1 MSHPQAL
8 RIPFQE
14 FGFFAQLSQESSAP
28 TPLHTHILEE
38 NLLMTCKSP
47 KNSLPLHPI
56 YNNDNNDLIL
66 FPMSKYSLKEK
77 EGTIINQVREDFF
90 DLFDCTKLIGNIDF
104 AVAIP
109 QNQIVKYD
117 ETEYILWAEAKQGNN
132 HNIYE
137 SFIQLILT
145 IGKERTF
152 EKFLPPRFIGAFDA
166 EKIAFIPYESIMAVF
181 TQNDFNWNITPSDHN
196 SKEFKQLKQ
205 MVRAELDADNKKREN
220 VFIYYFGRDDKELRQ
235 FIRVNFRSGRDKI
248 HRMSISQNNVVSV
261 YNKWR
266 TEVMP
271 SIAVNWENAKQ
282 NGLLETDF
290 FLADLIAE
298 DNQTLMDGL
307 HVLLCKTL
315 YKLDRKIGTDGIFVS
330 KEVPFKDNMQAH
342 TQFWARYA
350 RPPKKEYWNKIVD
363 RRDLLVPQDVR
374 ERKGSFFTPAIWVE
388 KSQEYLANTLGENWQ
403 DEYYIWDC
411 CAGTGNLLA
420 GLTNKYNIWAST
432 LDLADVKVMHERI
445 HTMGAGSNLLESH
458 VFQFDFLNDDFSKLP
473 QSLQAVINDPEK
485 RKKLVIYIN
494 PPYAE
499 AASYKTVTKKGDSKK
514 DVAVQN
520 LMYKKYLENIGIA
533 GRELFVQFFTRIYQ
547 EIPSC
552 TLAEFSTLKILQAPN
567 FADFRDFFQAKL
579 RALFLMP
586 ADTFDNVKGSF
597 PIGFYIWD
605 TSVKEIFTSFKA
617 DIYKLESKETV
628 LCGTKTLWINK
639 EQKSIN
645 DWLITTRNRLGEKN
659 IAFMACLGADFQHAN
674 MNYIL
679 NRKEQMPHPRG
690 SYITTKNIIEASVY
704 LAVRHCIEATWL
716 NDRDQFLYP
725 NDGWKTDYEFQ
736 LDCLAYTLFHGQNRI
751 SADQGTNHWIP
762 FYEHELDAPDNF
774 ESNFM
779 ADFIRDF
786 LNGKHTA
793 PATTEAPTLFDTDT
807 NPATT
812 SQDLAV
818 TSASKTNAFSPEA
831 AEVMQAGKALWYYY
845 IHHKDNE
852 LFGGAPNINASFYD
866 IRAYF
871 QGRNEKGKMNSESS
885 DEKYTALIK
894 DLRTKQKTL
903 AAKIAEKVYLYGFLK

>member
-14 FGFFAQLSQESSAP
+14 FGFFTQPCRELSLP
-28 TPLHTHILEE
+28 TPSHTHILEE

-499 AASYKTVTKKGDSKK
+499 AGDAKQRTGTGKNKAEVSKSKIYTKYEK
-514 DVAVQN
+514 DLGKA
-520 LMYKKYLENIGIA
+520 KA
-533 GRELFVQFFTRIYQ
+533 ELFAQFFMRIYK

-567 FADFRDFFQAKL
+567 FADFRDVFRAKL
-579 RALFLMP
+579 ESLFLVP
-586 ADTFDNVKGSF
+586 ASTFDNVKGKF
-597 PIGFYIWD
+597 PIGFYIWNLQEQQIFD
-605 TSVKEIFTSFKA
+605 SIVADVFNEKGVYIANKTITCDSSAARTIGKWMISHNDKENTCIGMLNS
-617 DIYKLESKETV
+617 
-628 LCGTKTLWINK
+628 G
-639 EQKSIN
+639 
-645 DWLITTRNRLGEKN
+645 RN
-659 IAFMACLGADFQHAN
+659 DFQNQGLVYIENELSVERTHAS
-674 MNYIL
+674 IL
-679 NRKEQMPHPRG
+679 NVTKKNTIIAAI
-690 SYITTKNIIEASVY
+690 YI
-704 LAVRHCIEATWL
+704 AVRHCIEATWL
-716 NDRDQFLYP
+716 NDRDQFIYP

-774 ESNFM
+774 ASNFM

-807 NPATT
+807 NPAATC
-812 SQDLAV
+812 QDLAV

-852 LFGGAPNINASFYD
+852 LYGKAPDINASFYD

-871 QGRNEKGKMNSESS
+871 QGRNDKGKMNSDSS
-885 DEKYTALIK
+885 DETYTALIK

-903 AAKIAEKVYLYGFLK
+903 AAKIAKKVYKYGFLK

>member
-8 RIPFQE
+8 RIPFHE
-14 FGFFAQLSQESSAP
+14 FGFFTQLSQESSTP
-28 TPLHTHILEE
+28 TSSHTHILEE

-774 ESNFM
+774 ASNFM

-793 PATTEAPTLFDTDT
+793 PATTEATLFDTDSSSDLTATSSSDT
-807 NPATT
+807 NT
-812 SQDLAV
+812 
-818 TSASKTNAFSPEA
+818 FSPEA

-852 LFGGAPNINASFYD
+852 LFGSAPNINASFYD

-871 QGRNEKGKMNSESS
+871 QGRNDKGKMNSDSS
-885 DEKYTALIK
+885 DETYTALIK

-903 AAKIAEKVYLYGFLK
+903 AAKIAKKVYKYGFLK

>member
-14 FGFFAQLSQESSAP
+14 FGFFTQPCRELSLPTSS
-28 TPLHTHILEE
+28 HTYILEE

-751 SADQGTNHWIP
+751 SANQGTNHWIP

-774 ESNFM
+774 ASNFM
-779 ADFIRDF
+779 ADFIHDF

-807 NPATT
+807 NPAATC
-812 SQDLAV
+812 QDLAV
-818 TSASKTNAFSPEA
+818 TSASKANAFSPEA

-852 LFGGAPNINASFYD
+852 LYGKAPDINASFYD

-871 QGRNEKGKMNSESS
+871 QGRNDKGKMNSDSS
-885 DEKYTALIK
+885 DETYTALIK

-903 AAKIAEKVYLYGFLK
+903 AAKIAKKVYKYGFLK

>member
-14 FGFFAQLSQESSAP
+14 FGFFTLPSQELSP
-28 TPLHTHILEE
+28 HTPSHTHILEE
-38 NLLMTCKSP
+38 SLLMTCKSP

-411 CAGTGNLLA
+411 CAGTGNLLV
-420 GLTNKYNIWAST
+420 GLNNKYNIWAST
-432 LDLADVKVMHERI
+432 LDQADVKVMHERI

-473 QSLQAVINDPEK
+473 QSLQAVINDEEK

-499 AASYKTVTKKGDSKK
+499 AGDAKQLSKTGKNKT
-514 DVAVQN
+514 DVAVTSN
-520 LMYKKYLENIGIA
+520 IYKKYLPIIGIA
-533 GRELFVQFFTRIYQ
+533 GRELFAQFFMRIYK

-552 TLAEFSTLKILQAPN
+552 TLAEFSKLKILQAPN
-567 FADFRDFFQAKL
+567 FADFRDVFRAKL
-579 RALFLMP
+579 KSLFLMP
-586 ADTFDNVKGSF
+586 ASTFDNVKGQF
-597 PIGFYIWD
+597 PIGFFIWRTD
-605 TSVKEIFTSFKA
+605 IQEPFSSIQA
-617 DIYKLESKETV
+617 DVYQNNGELIGQKIISSYDHLEGNIGKWV
-628 LCGTKTLWINK
+628 LSHKD
-639 EQKSIN
+639 EQGKH
-645 DWLITTRNRLGEKN
+645 
-659 IAFMACLGADFQHAN
+659 IAFMSNGRNDFQN
-674 MNYIL
+674 QKLVYLMND
-679 NRKEQMPHPRG
+679 KAQMPTPRG
-690 SYITTKNIIEASVY
+690 WWVTPNNLIVICIFH
-704 LAVRHCIEATWL
+704 AVRHCIEATWL

-807 NPATT
+807 NPAATC
-812 SQDLAV
+812 QDLAV
-818 TSASKTNAFSPEA
+818 TSASQTNAFSPEA
-831 AEVMQAGKALWYYY
+831 AEMMQAGKALWYYY

-852 LFGGAPNINASFYD
+852 LYGKAPDINASFYD

-871 QGRNEKGKMNSESS
+871 QGRNDKGKMNSDSS
-885 DEKYTALIK
+885 DETYTALIK

-903 AAKIAEKVYLYGFLK
+903 AAKIAKKVYKYGFLK

>member
-1 MSHPQAL
+1 
-8 RIPFQE
+8 
-14 FGFFAQLSQESSAP
+14 
-28 TPLHTHILEE
+28 
-38 NLLMTCKSP
+38 
-47 KNSLPLHPI
+47 
-56 YNNDNNDLIL
+56 
-66 FPMSKYSLKEK
+66 MSKYSLKEK

-181 TQNDFNWNITPSDHN
+181 NQNDFNWNITPSDHN

-330 KEVPFKDNMQAH
+330 KEVPFKDNMQSH

-445 HTMGAGSNLLESH
+445 HTMGAGSNLLKSH

-499 AASYKTVTKKGDSKK
+499 AASYKTLTNKGENKK

-533 GRELFVQFFTRIYQ
+533 GRELFVQFFTRIYH

-605 TSVKEIFTSFKA
+605 TNTKEVFTNFEA
-617 DIYKLESKETV
+617 DVFTLQHKEAKYCGKKLCSIE
-628 LCGTKTLWINK
+628 NN
-639 EQKSIN
+639 QKSIN
-645 DWLITTRNRLGEKN
+645 DWLITTRNRVGEKP
-659 IAFMACLGADFQHAN
+659 IAFMSCKGADFQTIN
-674 MNYIL
+674 LNYIV

-704 LAVRHCIEATWL
+704 LGVRHCIEATWL

-751 SADQGTNHWIP
+751 SSEQGINHWIP
-762 FYEHELDAPDNF
+762 FTEQELNAPDNF
-774 ESNFM
+774 QSHFM
-779 ADFIRDF
+779 SDFIRDF
-786 LNGKHTA
+786 LKGKHTIA
-793 PATTEAPTLFDTDT
+793 SSEAPTLFDTDSSSVLADI
-807 NPATT
+807 PESATP
-812 SQDLAV
+812 
-818 TSASKTNAFSPEA
+818 AFSPEA
-831 AEVMQAGKALWYYY
+831 AEVMEAGKALWHYYL
-845 IHHKDNE
+845 HHKDGE
-852 LFGGAPNINASFYD
+852 LYGAAPNINASFYD

-894 DLRTKQKTL
+894 DLRAKQKSL
-903 AAKIAEKVYLYGFLK
+903 AAKIAKKVYKYGFLK